1 MEIAINN
8 LFINSASRE
17 RMESN
22 EAGKQQNLLTE
33 VASGDSKAFEEL
45 TKKYGNLIWSIARR
59 YLSNQAE
66 AEDAVQEIFLALWQS
81 ASRFDAKK
89 GSEITFIATIAR
101 RRLIDGLRKN
111 NKHKILQSIDD
122 VMSEDVFRQKST
134 LEKKLEELQLKVSE
148 LQAENDLYEDE
159 RRKAELEKKDQ
170 ELLSLSI
177 YQGYSHVEI
186 AKLLNLPLGTVK
198 TKIRRNLM
206 KIREKIKHSKI
217 NVTKIYHG

>member
-1 MEIAINN
+1 VTTMEIAIKN
-8 LFINSASRE
+8 LFINSVSND
-17 RMESN
+17 RMETT
-22 EAGKQQNLLTE
+22 EAENRKNLLAE
-33 VASGDSKAFEEL
+33 VATGDSKAFEEL

-81 ASRFDAKK
+81 ASRFDANK

-122 VMSEDVFRQKST
+122 SISNDVFQQKSN
-134 LEKKLEELQLKVSE
+134 LEKNAELSLAIGILET
-148 LQAENDLYEDE
+148 
-159 RRKAELEKKDQ
+159 LEKKDQ

-206 KIREKIKHSKI
+206 KIREKIKGGKMT
-217 NVTKIYHG
+217 VRDFYHG

>member
-1 MEIAINN
+1 MTTMEIAIKN
-8 LFINSASRE
+8 LFINSVSND
-17 RMESN
+17 RMETT
-22 EAGKQQNLLTE
+22 EAENRKNLLAE
-33 VASGDSKAFEEL
+33 VATGDSKAFEEL

-81 ASRFDAKK
+81 ASRFDTNK

-122 VMSEDVFRQKST
+122 SISNDVFQQKSN
-134 LEKKLEELQLKVSE
+134 LEKNAELSLAIGILET
-148 LQAENDLYEDE
+148 
-159 RRKAELEKKDQ
+159 LEKKDQ

-206 KIREKIKHSKI
+206 KIREKIKGGKMT
-217 NVTKIYHG
+217 VRDFYHG

>member
-1 MEIAINN
+1 MTTIEIAIKN
-8 LFINSASRE
+8 LFINSVSND
-17 RMESN
+17 RMETT
-22 EAGKQQNLLTE
+22 EAENRKNLLAE
-33 VASGDSKAFEEL
+33 VATGDSKAFEEL

-66 AEDAVQEIFLALWQS
+66 AEDVVQEIFLALWQS
-81 ASRFDAKK
+81 ASRFDANK

-122 VMSEDVFRQKST
+122 AISDDVFKQKSN
-134 LEKKLEELQLKVSE
+134 LEKNAELSLAIGILET
-148 LQAENDLYEDE
+148 
-159 RRKAELEKKDQ
+159 LEKKDQ

-206 KIREKIKHSKI
+206 KIREKIKGRKMT
-217 NVTKIYHG
+217 VRDFYHG

>member
-1 MEIAINN
+1 MTTMEIAIKN
-8 LFINSASRE
+8 LFINSVSND
-17 RMESN
+17 RMETT
-22 EAGKQQNLLTE
+22 EAENRKNLLAE
-33 VASGDSKAFEEL
+33 VATGDSKAFEEL

-81 ASRFDAKK
+81 ASRFDANK

-122 VMSEDVFRQKST
+122 SISNDVFQQKSN
-134 LEKKLEELQLKVSE
+134 LEKNAELSLAIGILET
-148 LQAENDLYEDE
+148 
-159 RRKAELEKKDQ
+159 LEKKDQ

-186 AKLLNLPLGTVK
+186 AKILNLPLGTVK

-206 KIREKIKHSKI
+206 KIREKIKGGKMT
-217 NVTKIYHG
+217 VRDFYHG

>member
-1 MEIAINN
+1 MTTMEIAIKN
-8 LFINSASRE
+8 LFINSVSKD
-17 RMESN
+17 RMEN
-22 EAGKQQNLLTE
+22 TEAENQKNLLTE
-33 VASGDSKAFEEL
+33 VATGDSKSFEEL
-45 TKKYGNLIWSIARR
+45 TKKYGNLIWSIASR

-81 ASRFDAKK
+81 ASRFDANK

-122 VMSEDVFRQKST
+122 AISNDVFKQKSN
-134 LEKKLEELQLKVSE
+134 LEKNAELSLAIGI
-148 LQAENDLYEDE
+148 LDT
-159 RRKAELEKKDQ
+159 LEKKDQ

-206 KIREKIKHSKI
+206 KIREKIKGGKMT
-217 NVTKIYHG
+217 VRDFYHG

>member
-1 MEIAINN
+1 MTTMEIAIKH
-8 LFINSASRE
+8 LFINSVSND
-17 RMESN
+17 RMETT
-22 EAGKQQNLLTE
+22 EAENRKNLLAE
-33 VASGDSKAFEEL
+33 VATGDSKAFEEL

-59 YLSNQAE
+59 YLSNQAD

-81 ASRFDAKK
+81 ASRFDANK

-122 VMSEDVFRQKST
+122 AISNDVFKQKSN
-134 LEKKLEELQLKVSE
+134 LETNAELSLAIGILET
-148 LQAENDLYEDE
+148 
-159 RRKAELEKKDQ
+159 LEKKDQ

-206 KIREKIKHSKI
+206 KIREKIKGGKMT
-217 NVTKIYHG
+217 VRDFYHG

>member
-1 MEIAINN
+1 MCTMEITINN
-8 LFINSASRE
+8 LFIYSTTTDSMVNTKAE
-17 RMESN
+17 
-22 EAGKQQNLLTE
+22 KQQNLLAE
-33 VASGDSKAFEEL
+33 VASGDPKAFEEL

-122 VMSEDVFRQKST
+122 VMSEDVFRQKSN
-134 LEKKLEELQLKVSE
+134 LEKNAELSLAIGILET
-148 LQAENDLYEDE
+148 
-159 RRKAELEKKDQ
+159 LEKKDQ

>member
-1 MEIAINN
+1 MEIAIKN
-8 LFINSASRE
+8 LFINSAAND
-17 RMESN
+17 RMETT
-22 EAGKQQNLLTE
+22 EAENRKNLLAE
-33 VASGDSKAFEEL
+33 VATGDSKAFEEL

-81 ASRFDAKK
+81 ASRFDANK

-122 VMSEDVFRQKST
+122 SISNDVFQQKSN
-134 LEKKLEELQLKVSE
+134 LEKNAELSLAIGILET
-148 LQAENDLYEDE
+148 
-159 RRKAELEKKDQ
+159 LEKKDQ

-206 KIREKIKHSKI
+206 KIREKIKGGKMT
-217 NVTKIYHG
+217 VRDFYHG

>member
-1 MEIAINN
+1 MATMEIAIKN
-8 LFINSASRE
+8 LFINSVSND
-17 RMESN
+17 RMETT
-22 EAGKQQNLLTE
+22 EAENRKNLLAE
-33 VASGDSKAFEEL
+33 VATGDSKAFEEL

-81 ASRFDAKK
+81 ASRFDANK

-122 VMSEDVFRQKST
+122 AISDDVFKQKSN
-134 LEKKLEELQLKVSE
+134 LEKNAELSLAIGMLET
-148 LQAENDLYEDE
+148 
-159 RRKAELEKKDQ
+159 LEKKDQ

-206 KIREKIKHSKI
+206 KIREKIKGGKMT
-217 NVTKIYHG
+217 VRDVYHG

>member
-8 LFINSASRE
+8 SFINSASKHG
-17 RMESN
+17 MAN
-22 EAGKQQNLLTE
+22 TEAENQQSLLAE
-33 VASGDSKAFEEL
+33 VATGESKAFKEL

-81 ASRFDAKK
+81 ANRFDPSK

-122 VMSEDVFRQKST
+122 SITDDVFKQKSN
-134 LEKKLEELQLKVSE
+134 LET
-148 LQAENDLYEDE
+148 N
-159 RRKAELEKKDQ
+159 AELSLAIGILESLDKKDQ

-206 KIREKIKHSKI
+206 KIREKIKGGKM

>member
-1 MEIAINN
+1 MTTMEIAIKN
-8 LFINSASRE
+8 LFINSVSND
-17 RMESN
+17 RMETT
-22 EAGKQQNLLTE
+22 EAENRKNLLAE
-33 VASGDSKAFEEL
+33 VATGDSNAFEEL

-81 ASRFDAKK
+81 ASRFDANK

-122 VMSEDVFRQKST
+122 SISNDVFQQKSN
-134 LEKKLEELQLKVSE
+134 LEKNAELSLAIGILET
-148 LQAENDLYEDE
+148 
-159 RRKAELEKKDQ
+159 LEKKDQ

-206 KIREKIKHSKI
+206 KIREKIKGGKMT
-217 NVTKIYHG
+217 VRDFYHG

>member
-1 MEIAINN
+1 MTTMEIAIKN
-8 LFINSASRE
+8 LFINSVSND
-17 RMESN
+17 RMETT
-22 EAGKQQNLLTE
+22 EAENRKNLLAE
-33 VASGDSKAFEEL
+33 VATGDSKAFEEL

-81 ASRFDAKK
+81 ASRFDANK

-101 RRLIDGLRKN
+101 RRLLDGLRKN

-122 VMSEDVFRQKST
+122 SISNDVFQQKSN
-134 LEKKLEELQLKVSE
+134 LEKNAELSLAIGILET
-148 LQAENDLYEDE
+148 
-159 RRKAELEKKDQ
+159 LEKKDQ

-206 KIREKIKHSKI
+206 KIREKIKGGKMT
-217 NVTKIYHG
+217 VRDFYHG

>member
-1 MEIAINN
+1 MTIMQIAIKN
-8 LFINSASRE
+8 LFINSVSND
-17 RMESN
+17 RMETT
-22 EAGKQQNLLTE
+22 EAENRKNLLAE
-33 VASGDSKAFEEL
+33 VATGDSKAFEEL

-81 ASRFDAKK
+81 ASRFDANK

-122 VMSEDVFRQKST
+122 SISNDVFQQKSN
-134 LEKKLEELQLKVSE
+134 LEKNAELSLAIGILET
-148 LQAENDLYEDE
+148 
-159 RRKAELEKKDQ
+159 LEKKDQ

-206 KIREKIKHSKI
+206 KIREKIKGGKMT
-217 NVTKIYHG
+217 VRDFYHG

>member
-1 MEIAINN
+1 MTTMEIAIKN
-8 LFINSASRE
+8 LFINSVSND
-17 RMESN
+17 RMETT
-22 EAGKQQNLLTE
+22 EAENRKNLLAE
-33 VASGDSKAFEEL
+33 VATGDSKAFEEL

-81 ASRFDAKK
+81 ASRFDANK

-122 VMSEDVFRQKST
+122 SISNDVFQQKSN
-134 LEKKLEELQLKVSE
+134 LEKNAELSLAIGILET
-148 LQAENDLYEDE
+148 
-159 RRKAELEKKDQ
+159 LEKKDQ

-206 KIREKIKHSKI
+206 KIREKIKGGKMT
-217 NVTKIYHG
+217 VRDFYHG

>member
-1 MEIAINN
+1 MTTIEIAIKN
-8 LFINSASRE
+8 LFINSVSND
-17 RMESN
+17 RMETT
-22 EAGKQQNLLTE
+22 EAENRKNLLAE
-33 VASGDSKAFEEL
+33 VAAGDSKAFEEL

-66 AEDAVQEIFLALWQS
+66 AEDVVQEIFLALWQS
-81 ASRFDAKK
+81 ASRFDANK

-122 VMSEDVFRQKST
+122 AISDDVFKQKSN
-134 LEKKLEELQLKVSE
+134 LEKNAELSLTIGILET
-148 LQAENDLYEDE
+148 
-159 RRKAELEKKDQ
+159 LEKKDQ

-206 KIREKIKHSKI
+206 KIREKIKGEKMT
-217 NVTKIYHG
+217 VRDFYHG

>member
-1 MEIAINN
+1 MEIAIKN
-8 LFINSASRE
+8 LFINSVSKD
-17 RMESN
+17 RMEN
-22 EAGKQQNLLTE
+22 TEAENQKNLLTE
-33 VASGDSKAFEEL
+33 VATGDSKSFEEL

-81 ASRFDAKK
+81 ASRFDANK

-122 VMSEDVFRQKST
+122 AISNDVFKQKSN
-134 LEKKLEELQLKVSE
+134 LEKNAELSLAIGILET
-148 LQAENDLYEDE
+148 
-159 RRKAELEKKDQ
+159 LEKKDQ

-206 KIREKIKHSKI
+206 KIREKIKGGKMT
-217 NVTKIYHG
+217 VRDFYHG

>member
-1 MEIAINN
+1 MTTMEIAIKN
-8 LFINSASRE
+8 LFINSVSND
-17 RMESN
+17 RMETT
-22 EAGKQQNLLTE
+22 EAENRKNLLAE
-33 VASGDSKAFEEL
+33 VATGDSKAFEEL

-81 ASRFDAKK
+81 ASRFDANK

-122 VMSEDVFRQKST
+122 SITDDVFKQKSN
-134 LEKKLEELQLKVSE
+134 LETNAELSLAIGILET
-148 LQAENDLYEDE
+148 
-159 RRKAELEKKDQ
+159 LEKKDQ

-206 KIREKIKHSKI
+206 KIREKIKGGKMT
-217 NVTKIYHG
+217 VRDFYHG

>member
-1 MEIAINN
+1 MEIAIKN
-8 LFINSASRE
+8 LFINSAAND
-17 RMESN
+17 RMETI
-22 EAGKQQNLLTE
+22 EAENRKNLLAE
-33 VASGDSKAFEEL
+33 VAAGDSKAFEEL

-81 ASRFDAKK
+81 ASRFDANK

-122 VMSEDVFRQKST
+122 AISNDVFKQKSN
-134 LEKKLEELQLKVSE
+134 LEKNAELSLAIGILET
-148 LQAENDLYEDE
+148 
-159 RRKAELEKKDQ
+159 LEKKDQ

-206 KIREKIKHSKI
+206 KIREKIKGGKMT
-217 NVTKIYHG
+217 VRDFYHG

>member
-1 MEIAINN
+1 MQRLAISH
-8 LFINSASRE
+8 NSV
-17 RMESN
+17 
-22 EAGKQQNLLTE
+22 T
-33 VASGDSKAFEEL
+33 
-45 TKKYGNLIWSIARR
+45 
-59 YLSNQAE
+59 
-66 AEDAVQEIFLALWQS
+66 
-81 ASRFDAKK
+81 
-89 GSEITFIATIAR
+89 
-101 RRLIDGLRKN
+101 KN

-122 VMSEDVFRQKST
+122 VMSEDVFRQKSN
-134 LEKKLEELQLKVSE
+134 LEKNAELSLAIGILET
-148 LQAENDLYEDE
+148 
-159 RRKAELEKKDQ
+159 LEKKDQ

>member
-1 MEIAINN
+1 MA
-8 LFINSASRE
+8 
-17 RMESN
+17 
-22 EAGKQQNLLTE
+22 T
-33 VASGDSKAFEEL
+33 GDSKAFEEL

-81 ASRFDAKK
+81 ASRFDANK

-122 VMSEDVFRQKST
+122 SISNDVFQQKSN
-134 LEKKLEELQLKVSE
+134 LEKNAELSLAIGILET
-148 LQAENDLYEDE
+148 
-159 RRKAELEKKDQ
+159 LEKKDQ

-206 KIREKIKHSKI
+206 KIREKIKGGKMT
-217 NVTKIYHG
+217 VRDFYHG

>member
-1 MEIAINN
+1 MTTMEIAIKN
-8 LFINSASRE
+8 LFINSVSND
-17 RMESN
+17 RMETT
-22 EAGKQQNLLTE
+22 EAENRKNLLAE
-33 VASGDSKAFEEL
+33 VATGDSKAFEEL

-81 ASRFDAKK
+81 ANRFDANK

-122 VMSEDVFRQKST
+122 SISNDVFQQKSN
-134 LEKKLEELQLKVSE
+134 LEKNAELSLAIGILET
-148 LQAENDLYEDE
+148 
-159 RRKAELEKKDQ
+159 LEKKDQ

-206 KIREKIKHSKI
+206 KIREKIKGGKMT
-217 NVTKIYHG
+217 VRDFYHG

>member
-1 MEIAINN
+1 MTIMEIAIKN
-8 LFINSASRE
+8 LFINSAAND
-17 RMESN
+17 RMETT
-22 EAGKQQNLLTE
+22 EAENRKDLLSE
-33 VASGDSKAFEEL
+33 VATGDSKAFEEL

-81 ASRFDAKK
+81 ASRFDANK

-122 VMSEDVFRQKST
+122 SISNDVFQQKSN
-134 LEKKLEELQLKVSE
+134 LEKNAELSLAIGILET
-148 LQAENDLYEDE
+148 
-159 RRKAELEKKDQ
+159 LEKKDQ

-206 KIREKIKHSKI
+206 KIREKIKGGKMT
-217 NVTKIYHG
+217 VRDFYHG

>member
-1 MEIAINN
+1 MEITINN
-8 LFINSASRE
+8 LFIYSTTTDSMVNTKAE
-17 RMESN
+17 
-22 EAGKQQNLLTE
+22 KQQNLLAE
-33 VASGDSKAFEEL
+33 VASGDPKAFEEL

-66 AEDAVQEIFLALWQS
+66 AEDAVQEIFLALWKS
-81 ASRFDAKK
+81 AGRFDANK

-122 VMSEDVFRQKST
+122 AMSEDVFRQKSN
-134 LEKKLEELQLKVSE
+134 LEKNAELSLAIGILET
-148 LQAENDLYEDE
+148 
-159 RRKAELEKKDQ
+159 LEKKDQ

>member
-122 VMSEDVFRQKST
+122 VMSEDVFRQKSN
-134 LEKKLEELQLKVSE
+134 LEKNAELSLAIGILET
-148 LQAENDLYEDE
+148 
-159 RRKAELEKKDQ
+159 LEKKDQ

-206 KIREKIKHSKI
+206 KIREKIKRSKI

>member
-1 MEIAINN
+1 MEIAIKN
-8 LFINSASRE
+8 LFINSVSND
-17 RMESN
+17 RMETT
-22 EAGKQQNLLTE
+22 EAENRKNLLAE
-33 VASGDSKAFEEL
+33 VATGDSKAFEEL

-81 ASRFDAKK
+81 ASRFDANK

-111 NKHKILQSIDD
+111 NKHKILQPIDD
-122 VMSEDVFRQKST
+122 SISNDVFQQKSN
-134 LEKKLEELQLKVSE
+134 LEKNAELSLAIGILET
-148 LQAENDLYEDE
+148 
-159 RRKAELEKKDQ
+159 LEKKDQ

-206 KIREKIKHSKI
+206 KIREKIKGGKMT
-217 NVTKIYHG
+217 VRDFYRG